1 MVVIA
6 PQHRMGTEGDC
17 TPSRS
22 CSACLSL
29 NLGRVRP
36 PGREHLLSL
45 PLLTCHL
52 CRPWSFLSPYFQP
65 GHSLCSGGSCNGH
78 FRLGWYETILWT
90 AFHCPDLGHQD
101 ANRLRAPGSSPPGV
115 IPHLLQKPQM
125 CPVCNLSLI
134 LGSAEGPLDTSG
146 MPPSGHLTFQ
156 TAASWEKSFSS
167 QAPLPPFIRGDF
179 AVLKDSDKY

>member
-1 MVVIA
+1 MVCDS
-6 PQHRMGTEGDC
+6 PQHRMGTRGDC
-17 TPSRS
+17 TPSRA

-45 PLLTCHL
+45 PCLPATCVSRGPSYHLTSSLDTTCTAWGL
-52 CRPWSFLSPYFQP
+52 AMVISTLDGMRP
-65 GHSLCSGGSCNGH
+65 CSGP
-78 FRLGWYETILWT
+78 

-125 CPVCNLSLI
+125 CPVCNFSLI
-134 LGSAEGPLDTSG
+134 LCSADGPPRCSG
-146 MPPSGHLTFQ
+146 MAPSVHLTFRWQ
-156 TAASWEKSFSS
+156 HPGGESFPS

-179 AVLKDSDKY
+179 AFLKDSDKY